1 MSDKYIATSLRLMR
15 FLYGLGFDKKSFINE
30 NGIEN
35 WEFEKSEE
43 LQESL
48 EFFFYMRKKLRE
60 LN

>member
-1 MSDKYIATSLRLMR
+1 MR
-15 FLYGLGFDKKSFINE
+15 FLYGLGFDKESFINE

-35 WEFEKSEE
+35 WKFEKSEE

-48 EFFFYMRKKLRE
+48 GFFFYMRKKLRE

>member
-15 FLYGLGFDKKSFINE
+15 FLYGLGFDKESFINE

-35 WEFEKSEE
+35 WKFEKSEE

-48 EFFFYMRKKLRE
+48 EFFFLYEEKS
-60 LN
+60 